1 MIKRKIPQFT
11 ASYFIVSPKGCSL
24 KDIDLI
30 REQLWGGWLADG
42 FIKIHCYLESVIN
55 VTLNSVCGSWFK
67 SGLSIKIDSLWDL
80 VNDERQESFHM
91 HI

>member
-1 MIKRKIPQFT
+1 M
-11 ASYFIVSPKGCSL
+11 
-24 KDIDLI
+24 
-30 REQLWGGWLADG
+30 ADG

-80 VNDERQESFHM
+80 VNDERHESFHM
-91 HI
+91 YI

>member
-1 MIKRKIPQFT
+1 MAF
-11 ASYFIVSPKGCSL
+11 YFIASPKGCSL
-24 KDIDLI
+24 KDTDLI
-30 REQLWGGWLADG
+30 REQSEGVGGVADG

-80 VNDERQESFHM
+80 VNDERHESFHM

>member
-1 MIKRKIPQFT
+1 MAF
-11 ASYFIVSPKGCSL
+11 YFIASPKGCSL
-24 KDIDLI
+24 KDTDLI
-30 REQLWGGWLADG
+30 REQSEGVGGGWLADG

-80 VNDERQESFHM
+80 VNDERHESFHM

>member
-1 MIKRKIPQFT
+1 MFFERYRFN
-11 ASYFIVSPKGCSL
+11 KGTVW
-24 KDIDLI
+24 
-30 REQLWGGWLADG
+30 RGGQWLVDG

-67 SGLSIKIDSLWDL
+67 SGLSIKIGSLWDL
-80 VNDERQESFHM
+80 VNDERHESFHM